1 MAGDNRDHADKTLLS
16 FTKKV
21 AVTDEIVTNNHQNV
35 SGSGTKWYQNCSENY
50 ISHMLT
56 DPYSYLQNTAEGS
69 WREILR
75 LYKKKRVQKGV
86 PKRLFPYLMN
96 W

>member
-1 MAGDNRDHADKTLLS
+1 MAGDTGVNAGNTLLS

-21 AVTDEIVTNNHQNV
+21 AVTDEIVTNNHQHV
-35 SGSGTKWYQNCSENY
+35 SGSVTKWYQICSKNY
-50 ISHMLT
+50 MSHMLT
-56 DPYSYLQNTAEGS
+56 DPYSYLQNASEGS

-86 PKRLFPYLMN
+86 PKGVFPYLMN
-96 W
+96 